1 MADKE
6 NNCAR
11 LTRSAA
17 SAAAAAEKTRAT
29 ASTSAPAAA
38 AAPPPRRLHTPAKRK
53 RKALAELP
61 NLSNVA
67 PAPNPPPFSKPR
79 TRSKAREEAAA
90 VTAEAMEAAAAQKE
104 APLPLTSSNS
114 PSTQSNEKDPQICY
128 YYAGDIYHYLRSLEA
143 EPKRRPIAN
152 FIETIQKDITENMRG
167 MLVDWL
173 VAVAEEY
180 KLLPD
185 TLFLTISYVDRFLS
199 MHAVAR
205 QKLQLLGVSCMLVAS
220 KYEEISPPHVED
232 FCYITDNS
240 YTKQD
245 VVKME
250 AKVLKFLNFEMGD
263 PTVKTFLRRFAK
275 AGQGCKYP
283 NLLLEFLGN
292 YLAELSL
299 VDYGCVR
306 FLPSVIA
313 ASSVFLARFTINPRS
328 QPWSLSLQ
336 TNTGYS
342 ASELRDCI
350 TAMRDLQLN
359 RKCSTL
365 KAVKDKYKQH
375 RFKSVSTL
383 VPRSEIPPSFFKDYR
398 R

>member
-1 MADKE
+1 MANKE

-17 SAAAAAEKTRAT
+17 SAAAAAAKTHAT
-29 ASTSAPAAA
+29 TSTYAPAAA

-114 PSTQSNEKDPQICY
+114 PSTQSNEKDPQICS

-173 VAVAEEY
+173 VAVAEE
-180 KLLPD
+180 
-185 TLFLTISYVDRFLS
+185 
-199 MHAVAR
+199 
-205 QKLQLLGVSCMLVAS
+205 

-240 YTKQD
+240 YTKQE

-250 AKVLKFLNFEMGD
+250 AMVLKFLNFEMGD
-263 PTVKTFLRRFAK
+263 PTVKTFLRRFTK

-336 TNTGYS
+336 SNTGYS

-350 TAMRDLQLN
+350 AAIHDLQLN
-359 RKCSTL
+359 RKCSAL
-365 KAVKDKYKQH
+365 KAIKDKYKQH
-375 RFKSVSTL
+375 KFKSVSTL